1 MTDAK
6 ICGITDPGGLAAAL
20 SHGAA
25 FVGFVFFPPS
35 PRSLGLDA
43 AAALARRVPAGKA
56 IRTALLVDPESDLVG
71 AVAARVGVD
80 LIQLHG
86 AEPPERCAE
95 IRALSGLPVMK
106 AVRVA
111 EARDFDGVRAY
122 EAVCDRL
129 LFDAKP
135 KPGEGHGLPGGNAV
149 AFDWTLMEG
158 RRFAK
163 PWMLAGGLTPD
174 NVKTAI
180 RLTGAPA
187 VDTSS
192 GVEDAPGVKNPE
204 KIRRFLEACNG

>member
-6 ICGITDPGGLAAAL
+6 ICGITEAGALSAAL
-20 SHGAA
+20 AHGAA
-25 FVGFVFFPPS
+25 YVGFVFYPPS
-35 PRSLGLDA
+35 PRSLDLDA
-43 AAALARRVPAGKA
+43 AAALCARAPAGRA
-56 IRTALLVDPESDLVG
+56 IRTALMVDPDTSFLE
-71 AVAARVGVD
+71 AVRARVEID

-95 IRALSGLPVMK
+95 IRALTGLPVMK
-106 AVRVA
+106 AIRVA
-111 EARDFDGVRAY
+111 DASDFDAVKGY

-135 KPGEGHGLPGGNAV
+135 KPGEGRGLPGGNAV
-149 AFDWTLMEG
+149 AFDWTLMDG
-158 RRFAK
+158 RAFAR

-187 VDTSS
+187 VDASS
-192 GVEDAPGVKNPE
+192 GVEDAPGVKDPA
-204 KIRRFLEACNG
+204 KIRRFLEACRA